1 MARLNLSSSD
11 ERLKNR
17 ERKLAVF
24 IFDSSALCYSASNAG
39 PGSSSLGDSPRSGG
53 ANRRLTAAVVYGPML
68 LSPYIYLR
76 NCTNSMHKKIALMI
90 APLAFAALMIP
101 SIASAAT
108 LTSAQVSAIIGLL
121 QSFGADAATIANV
134 QAALGGSG
142 TVSSTAA
149 PAPTPAPSGNC
160 VTLSGNLSMGMQG
173 STIGSLQTFL
183 GVSSSGYFGAQ
194 TQAAVKAWQSAHG
207 ISTTGTVGPAT
218 RAAMAC
224 S

>member
-1 MARLNLSSSD
+1 
-11 ERLKNR
+11 
-17 ERKLAVF
+17 
-24 IFDSSALCYSASNAG
+24 
-39 PGSSSLGDSPRSGG
+39 
-53 ANRRLTAAVVYGPML
+53 
-68 LSPYIYLR
+68 
-76 NCTNSMHKKIALMI
+76 MHKKIALMI

-121 QSFGADAATIANV
+121 QSFGADSATIANV

-142 TVSSTAA
+142 SVSGSVPAST
-149 PAPTPAPSGNC
+149 PTPSGSC
-160 VTLSGNLSMGMQG
+160 VTLSSNLSMGMQG
-173 STIGSLQTFL
+173 SNVASLQAFL
-183 GVSSSGYFGAQ
+183 GVSNSGYFGAQ
-194 TQAAVKAWQSAHG
+194 TQAAVKTWQSAHG